1 MVLVNM
7 TFEIGLHVGGGRK
20 YGRTEGHVITKISC
34 VHRDSWCSAAR
45 ASRAQEFG
53 YKICHTRNRSR
64 VCLFWTTKNEEIPVL
79 KTIMANYGWN

>member
-1 MVLVNM
+1 M
-7 TFEIGLHVGGGRK
+7 TFEIGLHVGGSRK

-34 VHRDSWCSAAR
+34 AHRDSWCSAAR
-45 ASRAQEFG
+45 ASRAQELR

-64 VCLFWTTKNEEIPVL
+64 VCLLWTTKNEEIPVL